1 MEAVSMQPY
10 SEVCLV
16 ETNFYVNSYFQVF
29 LQIEESKFINILRMV
44 DVFWCAAEY
53 RYRGSGGSR
62 DSNVPTD

>member
-1 MEAVSMQPY
+1 MTAAMAMAGEAGRGARGEASVPGRPWPWRRD
-10 SEVCLV
+10 SELS
-16 ETNFYVNSYFQVF
+16 EQW
-29 LQIEESKFINILRMV
+29 RRV